1 MHTNLC
7 SDCCQDCGRR
17 YCCQD
22 CGGNNFQVEI
32 EQASLQEKRHR
43 LIEEIDQMK
52 EKQNSLKYYDKL
64 YLSALH
70 QDGKILEEIVDIN
83 DEILYLDEIL
93 KKLKYQLYLDN
104 LQIDPAWL
112 EL

>member
-1 MHTNLC
+1 MNTNLC
-7 SDCCQDCGRR
+7 SDYCQDCGRR

-52 EKQNSLKYYDKL
+52 EKQNCLKYYDKL
-64 YLSALH
+64 YLSTIH